1 MLQHLGIQNVLRMQK
16 VYHIPGGL
24 WAESERVGVGGWLM
38 RDGSVVAGR
47 TGGSAGRLA
56 LPADVDAGV
65 GVALDAARVA
75 YGGAAEEHR
84 VERGRAAKANRLLQ

>member
-38 RDGSVVAGR
+38 GDGSVVAGR
-47 TGGSAGRLA
+47 TAM
-56 LPADVDAGV
+56 
-65 GVALDAARVA
+65 
-75 YGGAAEEHR
+75 
-84 VERGRAAKANRLLQ
+84 ERRPYRREKNQSPEVMP